1 MFTAALPT
9 VSYVDPW
16 TQDFASR
23 LLMLS
28 RGTRRVAYF
37 YEHPDTSTFR
47 YRVFNMI
54 EALAETHPEV
64 GAAWFTAAEFEHS
77 DAILDRCDTVVICRM
92 RYSTGIARLVAGA
105 RSRGRRVLF
114 DVDDLIFDTR
124 FVHLVLET
132 LDQNTADGDFD
143 FWYAAMGRIGGTM
156 RLCDGVILTNEYL
169 AARAADFSGLPTSV
183 VPNFLNGA
191 QLDASRDIL
200 EKKRESG
207 YKRDGHV
214 TLGYFSGTPT
224 HNRDFALAADSVAEI
239 MLRDS
244 RVRLRLVGF
253 MEARGRLAQLADR
266 IERFP
271 LQDFMNLQRLI
282 GQVELNLVPLQDNT
296 FTNCKSELKVFEA
309 SIVGTVSI
317 VSPSFTLRR
326 AVIEGETGYVAQ
338 AHRWD
343 AVIESAIAGL
353 DDAYPAM
360 AEAAAAM
367 TEKQYRPAAFG
378 PTIARILFD

>member
-1 MFTAALPT
+1 
-9 VSYVDPW
+9 
-16 TQDFASR
+16 
-23 LLMLS
+23 
-28 RGTRRVAYF
+28 
-37 YEHPDTSTFR
+37 
-47 YRVFNMI
+47 
-54 EALAETHPEV
+54 
-64 GAAWFTAAEFEHS
+64 
-77 DAILDRCDTVVICRM
+77 
-92 RYSTGIARLVAGA
+92 
-105 RSRGRRVLF
+105 
-114 DVDDLIFDTR
+114 
-124 FVHLVLET
+124 
-132 LDQNTADGDFD
+132 
-143 FWYAAMGRIGGTM
+143 MGRIGGTM

-169 AARAADFSGLPTSV
+169 AARAVDFSGLPTSV
-183 VPNFLNGA
+183 VPNFLNRA

-207 YKRDGHV
+207 FRRDKHV

-343 AVIESAIAGL
+343 AVIESAIAEL

-378 PTIARILFD
+378 PTIAQILFE